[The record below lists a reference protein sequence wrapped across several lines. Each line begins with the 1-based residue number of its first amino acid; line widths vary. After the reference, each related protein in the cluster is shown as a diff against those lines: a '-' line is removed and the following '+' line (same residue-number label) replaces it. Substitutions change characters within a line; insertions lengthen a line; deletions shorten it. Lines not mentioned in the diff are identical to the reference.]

1 MLSVIVPVR
10 NGAPE
15 ISEQLEALSRQTY
28 SGEWELI
35 VADNGSTD
43 DTIEL
48 VRGAES
54 RFASLRVVDA
64 SGEEGA
70 GPARNAGAAAATGDY
85 LLFVD
90 ADDRVPP
97 EWLAVMAKASQS
109 SDAIGGRTQRFH
121 VDRHGREQRAR
132 HATAKLRSLGS
143 SFFPF
148 ATAANCGVRAQVFRE
163 LDGFDAQYL
172 VCEDADFFW
181 RLQLAGYRL
190 TGVPDSVVLLRD
202 RNEVRAWC
210 RQQYVWGIYQARL
223 YCHYAEAGMPT
234 RTRRQAVREVA
245 DTLLR
250 TPLWARTYY
259 GRRRWLSHLAV
270 TAGRVAGSRRFGTRY
285 F

>member
-1 MLSVIVPVR
+1 MFSVIVPVR

-15 ISEQLEALSRQTY
+15 ISEQLEALSQQTY
-28 SGEWELI
+28 PGEWELI

-48 VRGAES
+48 VRGAQS

-90 ADDRVPP
+90 ADDRTPP
-97 EWLAVMAKASQS
+97 EWLEVMAKAAPS

-121 VDRHGREQRAR
+121 VDRRGERRTRYPSAS
-132 HATAKLRSLGS
+132 LRSLGS
-143 SFFPF
+143 SFMPF
-148 ATAANCGVRAQVFRE
+148 ATGANCGVRADVFRE
-163 LDGFDAQYL
+163 LGGFRSEL
-172 VCEDADFFW
+172 RVCEDADFFW

-190 TGVPDSVVLLRD
+190 TGVEDSVVLLRD
-202 RNEVRAWC
+202 RTSARAWA
-210 RQQYVWGIYQARL
+210 RQQYVWGVYQALL
-223 YCHYAEAGMPT
+223 YREYASAGMPR
-234 RTRRQAVREVA
+234 RTLPQALLA
-245 DTLLR
+245 AGDILLR
-250 TPLWARTYY
+250 TPLWMRSHY
-259 GRRRWLSHLAV
+259 GRRRWISQLAI
-270 TAGRVAGSRRFGTRY
+270 TAGRCIGSARYHQRY